1 MRAPVLSA
9 ESFET
14 FYCSTAPRVLR
25 AVQRIAA
32 GDHHIAEDATQE
44 AYCHLWKLWLCRESE
59 PLDDNRRYV
68 VGIAAHKVMDVYRR
82 QRRLTELDAELA
94 EAVEDSRIDDVLDEL
109 VVLKTVREL
118 IARQPPQRR
127 AVAVLFFLEELNY
140 DEITANLEISKSTVR
155 THVQRLRAVLK
166 PQLVRLS
173 QIDQGGEGR

>member
-1 MRAPVLSA
+1 MGSPVPPP

-14 FYCSTAPRVLR
+14 FYCSTAPRVRR

-44 AYCHLWKLWLCRESE
+44 AYCQLWELWSCRESE
-59 PLDDNRRYV
+59 PPEDNRKYV
-68 VGIAAHKVMDVYRR
+68 VGIAAHKVMDAYRR

-94 EAVEDSRIDDVLDEL
+94 EAVEDSRVDDVLDEL

-127 AVAVLFFLEELNY
+127 AVAVLFFLEELNH
-140 DEITANLEISKSTVR
+140 DEVAAILDISKSTVR
-155 THVQRLRAVLK
+155 THVQRLRAVLR
-166 PQLVRLS
+166 PQLVRLN